1 VRQMFQLS
9 GRNAAVVPSPS
20 CETIPR
26 SGSIGSTASPN
37 AWPPSPAGDGSDK
50 LYRAIESVTKDTKHM
65 WSSTAHAP
73 VDGAE
78 GRAML

>member
-1 VRQMFQLS
+1 MFQLS

-20 CETIPR
+20 CKTIPR
-26 SGSIGSTASPN
+26 SRSIGSTASPN
-37 AWPPSPAGDGSDK
+37 AWPTSPAGDSADK
-50 LYRAIESVTKDTKHM
+50 LYLAIESVQWDTKHM

-78 GRAML
+78 GSAMF

>member
-1 VRQMFQLS
+1 LRQMFQFK

-20 CETIPR
+20 CKTIPR
-26 SGSIGSTASPN
+26 SRSIGSTASPN
-37 AWPPSPAGDGSDK
+37 AWPTLPAGDSADK
-50 LYRAIESVTKDTKHM
+50 LYLAIESLRRDTKHM

-78 GRAML
+78 GSAMF